1 MNANELRINNLV
13 AINNELLL
21 ETKGEIYKVSG
32 INLRFESMFP
42 DSKSVIFLDH
52 TKSIRTYSQFD
63 EFIEPIPLTEDWL
76 LKMGFVYR
84 GIYYHF
90 PNHDIFKLEQYKNKN
105 AYWLRHAS
113 ESLDSVRINHVHTLQ
128 NLYFSLT
135 GEELQLTN

>member
-76 LKMGFVYR
+76 LKMGFKIQGRRISKDWFYLWYDDEK
-84 GIYYHF
+84 I
-90 PNHDIFKLEQYKNKN
+90 IFALAEMQEETG
-105 AYWLRHAS
+105 AYLI
-113 ESLDSVRINHVHTLQ
+113 INYIHQLQ

-135 GEELQLTN
+135 GKELQLTN